1 MSDRLK
7 VFIQRENEYKD
18 LPLPDYA
25 TSFSSGADLHAA
37 IRSEITLMPGQWRL
51 VSTGIRVAIPV
62 EYEGQ
67 VRPRSGLALK
77 YGVTLLNTPGTID
90 SDYRGIIGVILIN
103 HGEEPFIIRRGD
115 RIAQLVITPIKQC
128 AFEEVASLIQTQR
141 GSDGFGSTGFEW
153 PPAKEE
159 LTGETTQGYNDDDL
173 GVNDDT
179 CSGGVTE

>member
-1 MSDRLK
+1 MADRLK
-7 VFIQRENEYKD
+7 VCIQRESEFKD

-37 IRSEITLMPGQWRL
+37 VRSEITLMPGQWRL
-51 VSTGIRVAIPV
+51 VSTGVRVAIPAG
-62 EYEGQ
+62 YEGQ

-103 HGEEPFIIRRGD
+103 LGDEPFVIHRGD

-128 AFEEVASLIQTQR
+128 IFEEVASLRQTQR
-141 GSDGFGSTGFEW
+141 GTDGFGSTGFEW
-153 PPAKEE
+153 PAVKEE
-159 LTGETTQGYNDDDL
+159 PSGETTQGYDDDL
-173 GVNDDT
+173 KANDET
-179 CSGGVTE
+179 YSGGMAE